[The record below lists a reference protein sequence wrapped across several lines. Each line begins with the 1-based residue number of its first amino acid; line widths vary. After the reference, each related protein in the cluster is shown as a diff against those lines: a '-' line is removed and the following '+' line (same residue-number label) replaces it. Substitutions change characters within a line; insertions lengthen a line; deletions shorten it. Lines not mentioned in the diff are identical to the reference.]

1 VLDQFDTTPPE
12 RIAMANRQIR
22 NQSVASISRRLAD
35 ARTRQQLSVIDELIA
50 LLEERNLDGERR
62 IDQVV
67 RKWLRRLET
76 EIGTPVPRRVLRARN
91 TVRLHGALLDWMET
105 ARDELI
111 RERRGRSGDADLD

>member
-22 NQSVASISRRLAD
+22 KQSVASISRRLAE

-105 ARDELI
+105 ALDELI
-111 RERRGRSGDADLD
+111 RARRGRSGDADLD

>member
-1 VLDQFDTTPPE
+1 VLDQFGTTSPD

-105 ARDELI
+105 ALDELI
-111 RERRGRSGDADLD
+111 PERCRLSGDS